1 MVKMQ
6 VIAGLKAG
14 HFWGKRVSTV
24 KEFKGK
30 VALITGAGNGFGQE
44 FAKEAARRGMKMML
58 ADIDE
63 ADVLRTQGWVRQNGG
78 EAEVFVADV
87 SLEED
92 VERMV
97 CETMRVFGRIDLLI
111 NNAGVAIG
119 GEVTELPS
127 RDWEWIFHVNDMSQV
142 YAMKRVIPIMEKQG
156 TPCHI
161 LNVASLAGLLTM
173 GNMPAYFATKHF
185 AVALSE
191 SVYYDLQ
198 SHKDKIKM
206 SVFCPSF
213 VQTDLHHYERH
224 RPARYQAPDDPYYKS
239 EAYFREQKL
248 AERVITT
255 GTPLEPVG
263 PFVFDAL
270 EKEKFYIELHPSTK
284 PMIKHR
290 ARDILKERVPD
301 VTFINDIRDLVEG
314 RFTIKKLV
322 HVLKTL

>member
-1 MVKMQ
+1 M
-6 VIAGLKAG
+6 
-14 HFWGKRVSTV
+14 
-24 KEFKGK
+24 KEFKDK

-44 FAKEAARRGMKMML
+44 FAKEATRRGMKLML

-63 ADVLRTQGWVRQNGG
+63 ADVRRTQAWVLEHGG
-78 EAEVFVADV
+78 TAETVVVDV

-92 VERMV
+92 VEKMV
-97 CETMRVFGRIDLLI
+97 NETLHVYSRIDLLI
-111 NNAGVAIG
+111 NNAGIAIG

-127 RDWEWIFHVNDMSQV
+127 RDWEWIIHTNDMSQV
-142 YAMKRVIPIMEKQG
+142 YSMKRVIPIMEKQG

-198 SHKDKIKM
+198 THRANIKM

-224 RPARYQAPDDPYYKS
+224 RPARYQALDDPYYRS
-239 EAYFREQKL
+239 EPYYREQKL
-248 AERVITT
+248 AEKVITT
-255 GTPLEPVG
+255 GTPLDPVG
-263 PFVFDAL
+263 PFVFEAL
-270 EKEKFYIELHPSTK
+270 EKEKFYIELHPNTK
-284 PMIKHR
+284 PMIRHR

-314 RFTIKKLV
+314 RFTVKKLI